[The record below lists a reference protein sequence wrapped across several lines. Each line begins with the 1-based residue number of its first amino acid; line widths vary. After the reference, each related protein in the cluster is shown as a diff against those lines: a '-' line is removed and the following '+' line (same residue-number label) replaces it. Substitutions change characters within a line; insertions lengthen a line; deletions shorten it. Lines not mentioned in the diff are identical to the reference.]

1 MKQKVIFKR
10 LQDIPPISISMGTM
24 LWNKTGTWRYLK
36 PRYVTKTPPCN
47 EACPAGNDIEG
58 FMVLVR
64 EGKFREAWE
73 LIKEENPF
81 PGICG
86 RVCFHPCESS
96 CNRREYD
103 EALSIHAIERFLA
116 DSQLEKR
123 IEKPTPKVKHKE
135 KVAIIGSGP
144 AGLTCAYHLARMG
157 YSTTVFE
164 AHSSPGGILRTGIPE
179 YRLPRSILDHEISDI
194 ESWGV
199 EIRTNTS
206 IGRDIP
212 FRDLKTFQA
221 VFIATGAHHS
231 RNLDIAHEEVGGI
244 LSGLDLLKQIRMGE
258 RHSLGEKMI
267 VIGGGNVAIDVA
279 RSALRL
285 GVHTVEVYY
294 RRSREEMPAIPG
306 EVEEALLE
314 GVKIH
319 FLTSPIKVIK
329 EGEKAIGIECVKMT
343 LGEPD
348 ESGRRRPFPIEGS
361 NFQVYGETI
370 ILAIGEIPDPSF
382 LPQEVRVQDGLVQT
396 DETGL
401 VHAKGIFAGGDVSN
415 PSHTV
420 VEAIGAGKRAALA
433 IHEYLR
439 GRWLKEKFPMIRV
452 GEKGTISLR
461 KYFHPPEGEANPPVV
476 PFKEINTDYFE
487 HLPRIS
493 NPSLS
498 IEERRETFKE
508 VYAGLDRKMAQEETS
523 RCFNCGICNGCDN
536 CFVYCPDMAI
546 KREKDHYEIDYDYCK
561 GCGICFEEC
570 PRSAILLEGEGR

>member
-1 MKQKVIFKR
+1 
-10 LQDIPPISISMGTM
+10 
-24 LWNKTGTWRYLK
+24 
-36 PRYVTKTPPCN
+36 
-47 EACPAGNDIEG
+47 
-58 FMVLVR
+58 
-64 EGKFREAWE
+64 
-73 LIKEENPF
+73 
-81 PGICG
+81 
-86 RVCFHPCESS
+86 
-96 CNRREYD
+96 
-103 EALSIHAIERFLA
+103 
-116 DSQLEKR
+116 
-123 IEKPTPKVKHKE
+123 
-135 KVAIIGSGP
+135 
-144 AGLTCAYHLARMG
+144 
-157 YSTTVFE
+157 
-164 AHSSPGGILRTGIPE
+164 
-179 YRLPRSILDHEISDI
+179 
-194 ESWGV
+194 
-199 EIRTNTS
+199 
-206 IGRDIP
+206 
-212 FRDLKTFQA
+212 
-221 VFIATGAHHS
+221 
-231 RNLDIAHEEVGGI
+231 
-244 LSGLDLLKQIRMGE
+244 
-258 RHSLGEKMI
+258 MI

-420 VEAIGAGKRAALA
+420 VEAIGTGKRAALA

-498 IEERRETFKE
+498 IEERRGTFKE